1 MELLTL
7 GLARLGRRMP
17 AMLAE
22 VTQEPESPSAELE
35 IGACASPRPS
45 RRRRLAACSGPGA
58 GPLALLLFGLA
69 AAALGCAPGER
80 PGTPPRH
87 VLLIT
92 VDTLRAD
99 HLGAWL
105 YQRPTSDQ
113 AGLEEPSRARRS
125 IDRLAGEGVVFSRA
139 FSPRGQTFP
148 ALASLFSSRS
158 PIEHGALANRD
169 ILSSEIPTLAKS
181 FQAAGFRTGAFT
193 TNRLLVEG
201 SGIEQGFD
209 HFFHDAG
216 EDRDQL
222 AVGNALQWILGQ
234 DFEAGGGFFAWV
246 HLMGPHM
253 PYEPAELEGVDYTR
267 LFRDP
272 AYEGDANGSREFLD
286 AAYADGREL
295 SADDVAAVVS
305 QYDGEI
311 ARVDHLIGLLTEALS
326 GELSEQPRDL
336 LSDTALIF
344 AADHGEE
351 LHQRQGYWGH
361 SKSVYDS
368 VLHVPLF
375 MRHPNSLTGR
385 RVLSQIVELQ
395 DVMPTLLDWFQL
407 QPVPGT
413 RGRSLLPLVDTYIE
427 RDFEGRPAFGL
438 WGDSIATLRNERWRL
453 IWNPQQV
460 EPDDPPAG
468 PYSIA
473 ALELYDH
480 QRDPLELR
488 NLAAEEPERVEP
500 LLLELQAWLSSQTTF
515 GGAGGELS
523 DERLEA
529 LIQLGYLGEESA
541 ADGRAGQTSN
551 SESTGKGGGG
561 E

>member
-7 GLARLGRRMP
+7 GLTRLGRRMP

-35 IGACASPRPS
+35 IGACASPRPH
-45 RRRRLAACSGPGA
+45 RLWPVTARPVSSA
-58 GPLALLLFGLA
+58 GSLALLLFGLV

-105 YQRPTSDQ
+105 YGRPTSDQ

-169 ILSSEIPTLAKS
+169 TLSPEIPTLAKS

-193 TNRLLVEG
+193 TNRLVVEG

-216 EDRDQL
+216 DDRDQL

-234 DFEAGGGFFAWV
+234 DFEAGTGFFAWV

-253 PYEPAELEGVDYTR
+253 PYEPSELEGVDYAR

-272 AYEGDANGSREFLD
+272 DYDGDADGSREFLD
-286 AAYADGREL
+286 RAYADGREL

-385 RVLSQIVELQ
+385 RVLSEIVELQ

-407 QPVPGT
+407 QAVPGT

-427 RDFEGRPAFGL
+427 RDFESHPAFGL
-438 WGDSIATLRNERWRL
+438 WSDSIATLRNERWRL
-453 IWNPQQV
+453 IWNPKQV
-460 EPDDPPAG
+460 EPNDPPAG

-480 QRDPLELR
+480 RRDPLELR
-488 NLAAEEPERVEP
+488 NLAKEEPEVVEE
-500 LLLELQAWLSSQTTF
+500 LLSQLQAWLASQSAF
-515 GGAGGELS
+515 GGRAGELS
-523 DERLEA
+523 EERLEA
-529 LIQLGYLGEESA
+529 LIKLGYFGDEAEAGSS
-541 ADGRAGQTSN
+541 AGQS
-551 SESTGKGGGG
+551 SSAEPAGKGGGG